1 MLRVAFF
8 VVLSVCFLFSF
19 AYAEKKESGFVLER
33 IDEIQIHVKSHKI
46 DVIQID
52 EEGNKLAKRYEAATA
67 SPKSVREIPF
77 GKVGKIWQITL
88 NPHWSPTENIRKEF
102 VAKKKKLP
110 RTMPPGKNNPLGN
123 IKLFISFNEDNSTLG
138 IHGTNEPKS
147 IGKRVT
153 HGCNRLGKED
163 ISELARIILE
173 QNGYD
178 ADELFQKAQG
188 NPKKSLFLEIY
199 DAPAVVHLKD

>member
-33 IDEIQIHVKSHKI
+33 IDEIQIHVTSHKI

-52 EEGNKLAKRYEAATA
+52 EEGNRLAKRCEAATA
-67 SPKSVREIPF
+67 SPKNIKEIPF
-77 GKVGKIWQITL
+77 RKIGKIWQITL
-88 NPHWSPTENIRKEF
+88 NPYWSPTENIRKEF
-102 VAKKKKLP
+102 ASKKKKLP
-110 RTMPPGKNNPLGN
+110 RMVPPGKNNPLGN
-123 IKLFISFNEDNSTLG
+123 IKLFISFNDDNSTLG
-138 IHGTNEPKS
+138 IHGTNDPKS

-178 ADELFQKAQG
+178 ADELFQKAQS

-199 DAPAVVHLKD
+199 DAPTVVHLKD